1 LAINRNVLSASSI
14 LPLLAKYI
22 GESGIHTNKTPNKI
36 NGDTVAPNRA
46 LHELFG
52 KIAHANSAETMLP
65 NDQKN
70 SNDDKYTP
78 LFLLGKNS
86 AHKLYAT
93 GTPPSPNPTT
103 IRAKHNPLNVGA
115 SADPTPANSVN
126 PVEHLRENNRPFL
139 SASIPNPGAPKAIPR
154 NTKLV
159 KLDASV
165 VVNCHSHL
173 AAGPINE
180 SNIISIASHNHDRP
194 VTAKKHI

>member
-1 LAINRNVLSASSI
+1 LAIKRNVLSASSI
-14 LPLLAKYI
+14 FPLLAKYI
-22 GESGIHTNKTPNKI
+22 GDSGIHTNKRPNKI
-36 NGDTVAPNRA
+36 NGETVAPNKT

-52 KIAHANSAETMLP
+52 KIAHANSAEIMLP

-93 GTPPSPNPTT
+93 GTPPNPNPTS
-103 IRAKHNPLNVGA
+103 IRAKHSPLNVGA
-115 SADPTPANSVN
+115 SADPTPANRVN
-126 PVEHLRENNRPFL
+126 PVEHRSENKRPFL
-139 SASIPNPGAPKAIPR
+139 SASIPKLGAPKPMPR

-159 KLDASV
+159 KLDAWV
-165 VVNCHSHL
+165 VVSAHSHL
-173 AAGPINE
+173 AAGPMKD
-180 SNIISIASHNHDRP
+180 SNIISMASHNQLRP